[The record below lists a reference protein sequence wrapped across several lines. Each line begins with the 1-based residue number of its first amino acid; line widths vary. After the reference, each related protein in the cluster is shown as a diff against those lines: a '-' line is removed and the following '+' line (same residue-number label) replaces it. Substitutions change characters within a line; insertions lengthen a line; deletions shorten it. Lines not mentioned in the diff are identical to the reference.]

1 MIQLEHERM
10 KIDKE
15 LALERIQME
24 KEKHQSE
31 MELLRQKLDL
41 ISAVKISVDVVFDGA
56 SSLDSGPLIL
66 FVI

>member
-15 LALERIQME
+15 LALERIQIE
-24 KEKHQSE
+24 KEKQQSE

-41 ISAVKISVDVVFDGA
+41 ISAVKISVVFDGA

>member
-15 LALERIQME
+15 LALERIQIE
-24 KEKHQSE
+24 KEKQQSE

-41 ISAVKISVDVVFDGA
+41 ISACKVSGDAVFDRG
-56 SSLDSGPLIL
+56 SSHDWWYVLMS
-66 FVI
+66 F